1 MTLNGVN
8 ATWPHLNS
16 TISQQTGD
24 LSSLTEGLSSSVII
38 SKNGF
43 PQDHLSLH
51 FTSIKILLRD
61 LHVLFANF

>member
-24 LSSLTEGLSSSVII
+24 LSSLTEGLSLSVII
-38 SKNGF
+38 LKNRI
-43 PQDHLSLH
+43 PQNHL
-51 FTSIKILLRD
+51 
-61 LHVLFANF
+61 